1 MANIGTELA
10 DILHRIIHSSSAAEV
25 EKIALHDAVN
35 AIDPEA
41 IKAQEAAK
49 AEEEAKAPAPVETPA
64 PLGTGIPEIDYEKLA
79 AAIAAATAPPPA
91 PVDPPEA
98 TLIPEATTAKESE

>member
-10 DILHRIIHSSSAAEV
+10 DILHRIIHSSAAPEV
-25 EKIALHDAVN
+25 ERIALHDAVN

-49 AEEEAKAPAPVETPA
+49 AEEEANAPAPVESPA
-64 PLGTGIPEIDYEKLA
+64 PLGTGTPEIDYEKLA
-79 AAIAAATAPPPA
+79 AAIAAATAPPPS
-91 PVDPPEA
+91 PVDPPEK
-98 TLIPEATTAKESE
+98 TLTPETTTPKEGE